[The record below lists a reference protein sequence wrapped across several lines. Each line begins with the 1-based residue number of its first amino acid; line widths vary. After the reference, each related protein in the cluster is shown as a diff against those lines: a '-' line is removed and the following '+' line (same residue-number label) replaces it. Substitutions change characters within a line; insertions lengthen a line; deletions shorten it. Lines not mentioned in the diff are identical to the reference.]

1 MLNKKFTGVA
11 QVDLSNMGKVLS
23 DYKEAFSELH
33 TPYITAQII
42 GVSSAS
48 CESSFSTLSRVLKSF
63 RPHYASW
70 QKQLFGYFGSRED
83 DIEKCRQMSLLVFAP
98 QNKKTYA
105 VIG

>member
-1 MLNKKFTGVA
+1 MNCLLPQSRSFLDLTVLSPLLAGAKCDALKNEILVARHMLNKKFTGVA

-63 RPHYASW
+63 RPHYAS
-70 QKQLFGYFGSRED
+70 
-83 DIEKCRQMSLLVFAP
+83 
-98 QNKKTYA
+98 
-105 VIG
+105 